1 MEGCDGGDVGFRH
14 GGDNFLNFPHSGVT
28 PSSVREEFSGMAINP
43 FVSSGWDP
51 LVSLTQSYRFA
62 NPSMA
67 SGFPFSSHPGIMENQ
82 RSGGDFPPPL
92 GHNLSALTEQVS
104 FERLPCSE
112 SRSYLDAVGYF
123 GLPDIANSGC
133 PPNYGSQREDDH
145 DGSEGA
151 SANNKLSQDCRIEE
165 DGERS
170 SPSVKRR
177 KNAPAHDTIY
187 DSKEVK
193 KDPSKVNSDVPK
205 EWDEK
210 KQKNEQTLH
219 PNSQGKQT
227 GKQVRDN
234 VEAPKENY
242 IHVRARRGQ
251 ATNSH
256 SLAERVRREKISE
269 RMRMLQEL
277 VPGCNKITGKAVM
290 LDEIINYVQSLQQQV
305 EFLSMK
311 LAAVSPELSIN
322 LERILSKDIFCSPGS
337 SATIMDTERGIAC
350 SSPYTKGFFPEAF
363 PSLPSSNH
371 HYPPLTQ
378 AFCESE
384 LQTQCQ
390 SHFLSSSGVDSLG
403 LNGRLKSER

>member
-1 MEGCDGGDVGFRH
+1 MEGCDGGDIGFRH

-28 PSSVREEFSGMAINP
+28 PSSVPEEFSGMAINP

-51 LVSLTQSYRFA
+51 LGSLTQSYHFS
-62 NPSMA
+62 NPSLA
-67 SGFPFSSHPGIMENQ
+67 SGFPFSPHPGIMENQ
-82 RSGGDFPPPL
+82 GTGGDFPPPL
-92 GHNLSALTEQVS
+92 SHNPSALTEQVS
-104 FERLPCSE
+104 FSRIPCSE

-123 GLPDIANSGC
+123 GLPDIANAGC
-133 PPNYGSQREDDH
+133 LPKYDSHREDDH

-151 SANNKLSQDCRIEE
+151 SANNKLSQECRIEE
-165 DGERS
+165 DAEGS

-177 KNAPAHDTIY
+177 KNAPVHDTIY
-187 DSKEVK
+187 DKEVK
-193 KDPSKVNSDVPK
+193 KNPSRVNSDVSK

-210 KQKNEQTLH
+210 KQKNEQIPY
-219 PNSQGKQT
+219 PNSQGKQN
-227 GKQVRDN
+227 GKQVRDS

-322 LERILSKDIFCSPGS
+322 LERILSKDIFCSQGS
-337 SATIMDTERGIAC
+337 SATIVDTERGMAC
-350 SSPYTKGFFPEAF
+350 SSPYTQGFFPEAF
-363 PSLPSSNH
+363 PSIPSSNH

-384 LQTQCQ
+384 LQAHCQ
-390 SHFLSSSGVDSLG
+390 LGFHSSSGVDSLG